1 MLHRRRILSLLA
13 AAAIGLGGI
22 VSISC
27 ADGGSR
33 YFDPSTVVLERVVP
47 LPPAAGSAAERAELD
62 AMLKIQAGRTPAQA
76 ERAKFDA
83 KISIFRF
90 ADAVG
95 SPEVFT
101 PEKLPKVAE
110 FFDRVGDAE
119 RVVVRPAKEKFD
131 RPRPYVIEQR
141 LQPVIDHLDSKAYPS
156 GHATWAYAAGLV
168 LADMLP
174 ERRAEILARAAEFS
188 DNRVVA
194 GVHYP
199 SDIDAGRI
207 SGSVLA
213 AFLFASPVFR
223 EEEKAAAAELRS
235 ALKLPLPR

>member
-1 MLHRRRILSLLA
+1 MLNRRRILGFLA
-13 AAAIGLGGI
+13 AAALGFGGI

-33 YFDPSTVVLERVVP
+33 YVDPARVVLERVIP
-47 LPPAAGSAAERAELD
+47 QPPAAGSAGERAELD
-62 AMLKIQAGRTPAQA
+62 VMLKIQAARTPAQA
-76 ERAKFDA
+76 DRAKHDA
-83 KISIFRF
+83 KISVFTF
-90 ADAVG
+90 ADAVE
-95 SPEVFT
+95 SPADFT
-101 PEKLPKVAE
+101 AEKLPKVAE
-110 FFDRVGDAE
+110 FFEQVGDAE

-131 RPRPYVIEQR
+131 RPRPYVVEPR
-141 LQPVIDHLDSKAYPS
+141 LKPVIEHLDSKAYPS
-156 GHATWAYAAGLV
+156 GHATWSYAVGFV

-174 ERRAEILARAAEFS
+174 ERRAQILSRAAEFA

-199 SDIDAGRI
+199 SDVDAGRV

-223 EEEKAAAAELRS
+223 EDEKVATAELRS
-235 ALKLPLPR
+235 TLKLPPLP